1 MRIQQ
6 ITLHNMR
13 LVEEMSI
20 RFDASKNVTIV
31 LGENGKGKTTLLDA
45 IALSANVFTS
55 AFPLQKRRNPS
66 PWGIRIGEGNK
77 AEDYLSIQAVF
88 SMNGTDIKTER
99 FLRRDALVKA
109 SPDFGEKE
117 LRSCF

>member
-6 ITLHNMR
+6 ITLHNLR
-13 LVEEMSI
+13 LVEDMSV

-45 IALSANVFTS
+45 IALSANIFTS

-66 PWGIRIGEGNK
+66 PWTFVSERGIKR
-77 AEDYLSIQAVF
+77 
-88 SMNGTDIKTER
+88 KTT
-99 FLRRDALVKA
+99 
-109 SPDFGEKE
+109 
-117 LRSCF
+117 